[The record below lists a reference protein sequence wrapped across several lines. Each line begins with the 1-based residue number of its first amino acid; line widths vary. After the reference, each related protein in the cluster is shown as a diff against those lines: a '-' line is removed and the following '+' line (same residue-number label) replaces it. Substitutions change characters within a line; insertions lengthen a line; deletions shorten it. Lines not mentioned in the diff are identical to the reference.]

1 MYTDWFQLTDKP
13 FSITPDPRYLFLSER
28 HREAL
33 AHLLYGV
40 TESGGFIQLTGEVG
54 MGKTTLTRTLL
65 EQLPGNVDV
74 ALVYNAHA
82 SLTEFLET
90 ICDELHVQRPE
101 GHSTPKQLTDLLN
114 AYLLDAHARSRR
126 TVLIVDEAQNLGPE
140 LLEQVRLLTNLE
152 THRDKLLQILLIG
165 QPELRETLAR
175 NDLRQLAQRITA
187 RYHLEPLD
195 AAETH
200 AYVKH
205 RLEVAGARRPIFTSG
220 ALRAIHKASNGIP
233 RLINILAERA
243 LLGAFA
249 ARVHEVSASMIRM
262 AANEVKGT
270 SPASTSRPLLLTAA
284 LLLLAIVAGV
294 AAWTHWKPA
303 PMPVTVALPA
313 ATPTPTPV
321 PESAPE
327 EVAEIPAPPTLATLL
342 QQDDDLGATTARL
355 MQLWQ
360 VDQTEGLPSGLCAL
374 ATEHDLACA
383 RGRGTW
389 NNLRMLDRPALLE
402 LRVDAQTRTLL
413 ITALGEREARIWLDG
428 ATHTVPLLELDPMW
442 LGDYL
447 ILWRP
452 PVAQGEVLR
461 RNSRSPAVEWL
472 REALGSWAGSPPS
485 PLGDAQFFDS
495 GLEDM
500 VRAFQSAMG
509 LGVDGIAGE
518 QTLVHLDGLQKS
530 PGPNLEMSDHVP
542 DS

>member
-65 EQLPGNVDV
+65 EQLPESVDV

-82 SLTEFLET
+82 SLTEFLES
-90 ICDELHVQRPE
+90 ICDELHVERPV
-101 GHSTPKQLTDLLN
+101 GHSTPKHLTDLLN

-152 THRDKLLQILLIG
+152 THRDKLLQIILIG

-205 RLEVAGARRPIFTSG
+205 RLEVAGARRPIFTTG
-220 ALRAIHKASNGIP
+220 ALRAIYKASKGIP

-249 ARVHEVSASMIRM
+249 ARVHEVNASMIRM
-262 AANEVKGT
+262 AANEVRGKE
-270 SPASTSRPLLLTAA
+270 STSASLPRLVTAMVMT
-284 LLLLAIVAGV
+284 AIVVGV
-294 AAWTHWKPA
+294 AGWIYWYPVSMPA
-303 PMPVTVALPA
+303 TVEQAA
-313 ATPTPTPV
+313 ATP
-321 PESAPE
+321 A
-327 EVAEIPAPPTLATLL
+327 PAPAPAMIPEPIPELPAQPALTTLL
-342 QQDDDLGATTARL
+342 ERDDDLGATTAQL
-355 MQLWQ
+355 LHLWQ
-360 VDQTEGLPSGLCAL
+360 VGERDGLPSSLCSL
-374 ATEHDLACA
+374 ATDNGLACA

-389 NNLRMLDRPALLE
+389 NNLRVLNRPALLE

-413 ITALGEREARIWLDG
+413 ITQLGERDAEVWLNG
-428 ATHTVPLLELDPMW
+428 ATFALPLLELDLMW

-452 PVAQGEVLR
+452 PLPSGEVLR
-461 RNSRSPAVEWL
+461 RSSRSPAVEWL
-472 REALGSWAGSPPS
+472 REALGAWAGVPPS
-485 PLGDAQFFDS
+485 PVGDVQFFDS
-495 GLEDM
+495 ELEDM

-518 QTLVHLDGLQKS
+518 QTLVHLDGLLNS
-530 PGPNLEMSDHVP
+530 PGPSLGNHEHVP